1 MKMATCEKEG
11 LVAIGWVDGNPV
23 HFLTSADGTD
33 ESSTVR
39 RVGGEKKNV
48 KAPTSIKRYN
58 HGMQAV
64 DRFDQLLSLFSL
76 AKRHPFK
83 KYYNKLAMAL
93 LDIALV
99 NAEQH
104 FYI

>member
-1 MKMATCEKEG
+1 MAQMSLPQYGEWEAKKK
-11 LVAIGWVDGNPV
+11 
-23 HFLTSADGTD
+23 
-33 ESSTVR
+33 VR
-39 RVGGEKKNV
+39 
-48 KAPTSIKRYN
+48 APTSIKRYN

-64 DRFDQLLSLFSL
+64 DWFDQLLSLFSL